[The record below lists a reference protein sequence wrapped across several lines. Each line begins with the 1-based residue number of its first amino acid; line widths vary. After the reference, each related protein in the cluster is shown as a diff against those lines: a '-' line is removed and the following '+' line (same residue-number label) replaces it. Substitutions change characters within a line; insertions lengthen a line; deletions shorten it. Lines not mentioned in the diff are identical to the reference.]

1 MNKFALTR
9 TRQRG
14 FTLVEIAIAIG
25 VVGLLLA
32 ASAWTARALEER
44 RQIEREMQRL
54 EIVRDA
60 IVGYAIRNRTRER
73 ILKVVPWF
81 GPGGEWEFRLPAGRP
96 YLPCP
101 DWDGDGYE
109 DRVPLWAF
117 SQGMETK
124 PDLTVTVTVGE
135 LAPPWN
141 GSLTWTQDSASNPAT
156 HPYGECRVSRGAAPW
171 RTLGVDPSDGWGN
184 RHTYFADPVFSNAI
198 FGFDRQTVADI
209 YDPRVPSA
217 PGYGASLRYFK
228 DVFGDMLNRD
238 ILNAPPTNGLART
251 ELLDDNRSCPAAI
264 CVGNSACEPTV
275 STGSFSRQ
283 SASRCVWQ
291 NMRVNGRVLNAV
303 SVTTVFK
310 AGLVTPLDIPDERKP
325 YPAGSVIDGLP
336 FVLVSHGPNGR
347 YAVNHWSTLRNRTRG
362 REEFFFPI
370 CNLAWQSDRDYA
382 DATLSVIPLEDRIQN
397 FETANGARLTSPD
410 LTITPCIPIVGFF
423 AGWSVYFGTASFVW
437 QPPGISDG
445 SDFDDLLL
453 WGTRGEL
460 SAWVPGNI
468 PLLPPM
474 VMAYFGPE
482 FPPN

>member
-1 MNKFALTR
+1 MNGIALMR

-32 ASAWTARALEER
+32 ASAWMARALEER

-60 IVGYAIRNRTRER
+60 VVGYAIRNRTRER
-73 ILKVVPWF
+73 VLKVVPWF

-101 DWDGDGYE
+101 DWDGDGHE
-109 DRVPLWAF
+109 DRMPLGAF
-117 SQGMETK
+117 AHGIEVK

-141 GSLTWTQDSASNPAT
+141 GALTWTKDSRFPAA
-156 HPYGECRVSRGAAPW
+156 HPYGECRVSRGGVPW
-171 RTLGVDPSDGWGN
+171 RTLGVAPSDGWGN
-184 RHTYFADPVFSNAI
+184 RHTYFADSVFSNAI

-217 PGYGASLRYFK
+217 PGYGASPRQFK
-228 DVFGDMLNRD
+228 FPFSDLYPRTP
-238 ILNAPPTNGLART
+238 IALTAPPNNPLHDVPTEAR
-251 ELLDDNRSCPAAI
+251 NCPAAI
-264 CVGNSACEPTV
+264 CVGDGGCEPTQSRPV
-275 STGSFSRQ
+275 AQDFSRCAWRNPI
-283 SASRCVWQ
+283 SFP
-291 NMRVNGRVLNAV
+291 GRVTA
-303 SVTTVFK
+303 VFK
-310 AGLVTPLDIPDERKP
+310 AGLVTPVDIPDGRKP
-325 YPAGSVIDGLP
+325 HPAGSVIDGLP

-347 YAVNHWSTLRNRTRG
+347 NAVNHWATLQNRLPRFDG
-362 REEFFFPI
+362 FSYPI
-370 CNLAWQSDRDYA
+370 CNRASQSANAFTTHSNISFLDR
-382 DATLSVIPLEDRIQN
+382 VQH
-397 FETANGARLTSPD
+397 FEMANTARRTPGGYTDHGCFRGGGIFVEEVNYSP
-410 LTITPCIPIVGFF
+410 G
-423 AGWSVYFGTASFVW
+423 SFVW
-437 QPPGISDG
+437 QPPGISDN

>member
-1 MNKFALTR
+1 MNGIALMR

-32 ASAWTARALEER
+32 ASAWMARALEER

-60 IVGYAIRNRTRER
+60 VVGYAIRNRTRGR
-73 ILKVVPWF
+73 VLKVVPWF

-109 DRVPLWAF
+109 DRMPRGAF
-117 SQGMETK
+117 PQGIEVK
-124 PDLTVTVTVGE
+124 PDLTVTVTVGA
-135 LAPPWN
+135 LASPWHRA
-141 GSLTWTQDSASNPAT
+141 LTWTHNSLWPTA
-156 HPYGECRVSRGAAPW
+156 HPYGECRVSRGGVPW

-184 RHTYFADPVFSNAI
+184 RHTYFADSVFSNAI

-217 PGYGASLRYFK
+217 PGYGASLRHFK
-228 DVFGDMLNRD
+228 VLTSDNVRLVDLTEPPEGPFGISD
-238 ILNAPPTNGLART
+238 IPTFAR
-251 ELLDDNRSCPAAI
+251 NCPAAI
-264 CVGNSACEPTV
+264 CVGDSGCEPTQNGDFA
-275 STGSFSRQ
+275 TDFR
-283 SASRCVWQ
+283 RCAWR
-291 NMRVNGRVLNAV
+291 NPIFFPGRVTA
-303 SVTTVFK
+303 VFK
-310 AGLVTPLDIPDERKP
+310 AGLVTPVDISDGRKP
-325 YPAGSVIDGLP
+325 HPAGSVTDGLP

-347 YAVNHWSTLRNRTRG
+347 NAVNHWATLQNRLPRRSG
-362 REEFFFPI
+362 FFYPI
-370 CNLAWQSDRDYA
+370 CNRASQSANTNPTHSNISFSDRVQHFEMA
-382 DATLSVIPLEDRIQN
+382 NAARRTLGLNIESGCFSGGGRFGVEVN
-397 FETANGARLTSPD
+397 YSP
-410 LTITPCIPIVGFF
+410 G
-423 AGWSVYFGTASFVW
+423 SFVW
-437 QPPGISDG
+437 QPPGIGDG
-445 SDFDDLLL
+445 GDFDDLLL

>member
-1 MNKFALTR
+1 MRKC
-9 TRQRG
+9 QRG

-32 ASAWTARALEER
+32 ASAWMARALEER

-54 EIVRDA
+54 EIVRSA
-60 IVGYAIRNRTRER
+60 IVGYAIQNRTRER

-101 DWDGDGYE
+101 DFDGDGYE
-109 DRVPLWAF
+109 DRVPRWAF
-117 SQGMETK
+117 SQGVEVK
-124 PDLTVTVTVGE
+124 PDLTVTVTIGE
-135 LAPPWN
+135 AAPPWT
-141 GSLTWTQDSASNPAT
+141 GYLTWTQNSSNYEA
-156 HPYGECRVSRGAAPW
+156 HPYGECRVSRGTVPW

-184 RHTYFADPVFSNAI
+184 RHTYFADSVFSNAI

-217 PGYGASLRYFK
+217 PGYGASPRHFRSSIS
-228 DVFGDMLNRD
+228 DGVFIMDLT
-238 ILNAPPTNGLART
+238 APPDRRRVDIPGI
-251 ELLDDNRSCPAAI
+251 NRNCPAAMCI
-264 CVGNSACEPTV
+264 GDSGCEPAQP
-275 STGSFSRQ
+275 FSGLDDI
-283 SASRCVWQ
+283 SRCAWR
-291 NMRVNGRVLNAV
+291 NPTFFPGRVTA
-303 SVTTVFK
+303 VFK
-310 AGLVTPLDIPDERKP
+310 AGLVAAEDIPDGRKRH
-325 YPAGSVIDGLP
+325 PAGSVMDGLP

-347 YAVNHWSTLRNRTRG
+347 NAVNHWATLRNRTR
-362 REEFFFPI
+362 RSEFFYPI
-370 CNLAWQSDRDYA
+370 CNRASQDD
-382 DATLSVIPLEDRIQN
+382 DGDFTLSVIPSSDRVQH
-397 FETANGARLTSPD
+397 FEMANAIRTTTGRTLDSG
-410 LTITPCIPIVGFF
+410 CF
-423 AGWSVYFGTASFVW
+423 AGNGRFGERVNYNPASFVW
-437 QPPGISDG
+437 QPPGINDA

-460 SAWVPGNI
+460 SVQVPGNI

>member
-1 MNKFALTR
+1 MR

-44 RQIEREMQRL
+44 RQIEREMKRL

-73 ILKVVPWF
+73 VLKVVPWF

-101 DWDGDGYE
+101 DFDGDGYE
-109 DRVPLWAF
+109 DRMPRGAF
-117 SQGMETK
+117 ARGIEVR
-124 PDLTVTVTVGE
+124 PDLTVTVTIGE

-141 GSLTWTQDSASNPAT
+141 GALTWTQDSAHYPSA
-156 HPYGECRVSRGAAPW
+156 HPYGECRVARGGVPW

-184 RHTYFADPVFSNAI
+184 RHTYYADSVFSNAI

-217 PGYGASLRYFK
+217 PGYGASPRHFK
-228 DVFGDMLNRD
+228 TPRSDSISLVNLT
-238 ILNAPPTNGLART
+238 APPDGFFSTFDIQTYAR
-251 ELLDDNRSCPAAI
+251 NCPAAI
-264 CVGNSACEPTV
+264 CVGNSGCEPTQS
-275 STGSFSRQ
+275 STVVQDLRRCAWRNPTSFP
-283 SASRCVWQ
+283 
-291 NMRVNGRVLNAV
+291 GRVTA
-303 SVTTVFK
+303 VFK
-310 AGLVTPLDIPDERKP
+310 AGLVTPVDITDGRKP
-325 YPAGSVIDGLP
+325 HPAGSVIDGLP

-347 YAVNHWSTLRNRTRG
+347 NAVNHWATLQNRLPRRSG
-362 REEFFFPI
+362 FFYPI
-370 CNLAWQSDRDYA
+370 CNRASQSVETFPTD
-382 DATLSVIPLEDRIQN
+382 SNIPSSDLVQH
-397 FETANGARLTSPD
+397 FEMANAARRTTGSGIASGCFRGGGRFGVEVNYSP
-410 LTITPCIPIVGFF
+410 G
-423 AGWSVYFGTASFVW
+423 SFVW

>member
-1 MNKFALTR
+1 MRK
-9 TRQRG
+9 RQRG

-32 ASAWTARALEER
+32 ASAWMARALEER

-60 IVGYAIRNRTRER
+60 VVGYAIRNRTRER

-101 DWDGDGYE
+101 DFDGDGYE
-109 DRVPLWAF
+109 DRMPRGAF
-117 SQGMETK
+117 PQGVEVK
-124 PDLTVTVTVGE
+124 PDLTVTVTIGE

-141 GSLTWTQDSASNPAT
+141 GWLTWTQDARLNPEA
-156 HPYGECRVSRGAAPW
+156 HPYGECRVSRGTVPW

-184 RHTYFADPVFSNAI
+184 RHTYFADSVFSSAI
-198 FGFDRQTVADI
+198 FGFDRQTVADM

-217 PGYGASLRYFK
+217 PGYRHSLRHFK
-228 DVFGDMLNRD
+228 NQNSDNPNL
-238 ILNAPPTNGLART
+238 ISAITAPPTAAVIAFDVPPLAR
-251 ELLDDNRSCPAAI
+251 NCPAAI
-264 CVGNSACEPTV
+264 CVGDSGCEPTQSRV
-275 STGSFSRQ
+275 VARDINRCAWRNPISFP
-283 SASRCVWQ
+283 
-291 NMRVNGRVLNAV
+291 GR
-303 SVTTVFK
+303 VTTVFK
-310 AGLVTPLDIPDERKP
+310 AGLVTAEEIPDGRKP
-325 YPAGSVIDGLP
+325 HPAGSVIDGLP

-347 YAVNHWSTLRNRTRG
+347 NAVNHWATLQNRLPQRSG
-362 REEFFFPI
+362 FFYPI
-370 CNLAWQSDRDYA
+370 CNRASQSINTDPTYSNISPLDR
-382 DATLSVIPLEDRIQN
+382 VQH
-397 FETANGARLTSPD
+397 FEMANAARRTTGIGIDSGCFSGGGRFGGNVNYSP
-410 LTITPCIPIVGFF
+410 G
-423 AGWSVYFGTASFVW
+423 SFVW

>member
-1 MNKFALTR
+1 MR

-54 EIVRDA
+54 ETVRDA

-101 DWDGDGYE
+101 DFDGDGYE
-109 DRVPLWAF
+109 DRTPLGAF
-117 SQGMETK
+117 ARGMEVK

-135 LAPPWN
+135 LAPPWDDA
-141 GSLTWTQDSASNPAT
+141 LTWTQDSTLNPEA
-156 HPYGECRVSRGAAPW
+156 HLYGECRVSRGTVPW
-171 RTLGVDPSDGWGN
+171 RTLGVAPLDGWGN
-184 RHTYFADPVFSNAI
+184 RHTYFADSVFSNAI
-198 FGFDRQTVADI
+198 FGFDRQTVADM

-217 PGYGASLRYFK
+217 PGYGASPRHFK
-228 DVFGDMLNRD
+228 LLTSDTVRRVALP
-238 ILNAPPTNGLART
+238 APPAVLTFDVPVLAR
-251 ELLDDNRSCPAAI
+251 NCPAAI
-264 CVGNSACEPTV
+264 CVGDSGCEPAQRRPV
-275 STGSFSRQ
+275 RDI
-283 SASRCVWQ
+283 SRCAWR
-291 NMRVNGRVLNAV
+291 NPISFPGRVTA
-303 SVTTVFK
+303 VFK
-310 AGLVTPLDIPDERKP
+310 AGLVTAEEIPDGRKP
-325 YPAGSVIDGLP
+325 HPAGSVIDGLP

-347 YAVNHWSTLRNRTRG
+347 NAVNHWATLQNRLPRISG
-362 REEFFFPI
+362 FFYPI
-370 CNLAWQSDRDYA
+370 CNRASQSINSFPTHSNISFSDR
-382 DATLSVIPLEDRIQN
+382 VQH
-397 FETANGARLTSPD
+397 FEMANAARRTTGMGIGSGCFSGGGRFGGEVNYSP
-410 LTITPCIPIVGFF
+410 G
-423 AGWSVYFGTASFVW
+423 SFVW
-437 QPPGISDG
+437 QPPGIG
-445 SDFDDLLL
+445 NGGDFDDLLL